1 MSEELTITRMFNAPR
16 EVVFKA
22 WTEPARLASWFGP
35 RGLRTPLERIEVDV
49 RPGGRW
55 QVWMVRGDSGDPG
68 AEIHV
73 GGEYREI
80 VEPERLVFTC
90 AMNFGDESIVTIS
103 LAEHGGKTEM
113 TFHQTG
119 LATAEERAGV
129 HEGWASAF
137 ERLSDYFTDR
147 EQA

>member
-1 MSEELTITRMFNAPR
+1 MSEDLTITRMFSAPR
-16 EVVFKA
+16 ELVFKA

-35 RGLRTPLERIEVDV
+35 RGLSTPVEHIEADV

-55 QVWMVRGDSGDPG
+55 QVRMVRGDTG
-68 AEIHV
+68 AEIVV

-90 AMNFGDESIVTIS
+90 AMNFGDESLVTIR
-103 LAEHGGKTEM
+103 LADHGGKTEM
-113 TFHQTG
+113 TFHQAG
-119 LATAEERAGV
+119 FATAEERAGA

-137 ERLSDYFTDR
+137 ERLSEYFTDK

>member
-1 MSEELTITRMFNAPR
+1 MSEDLTITRMFNAPR
-16 EVVFKA
+16 DLVFRA
-22 WTEPARLASWFGP
+22 WTEPERLASWFGP
-35 RGLRTPLERIEVDV
+35 RGVSTPVERIEVDA

-55 QVWMVRGDSGDPG
+55 QVWMVRSDTG

-90 AMNFGDESIVTIS
+90 AMNFGDESLVTVR
-103 LAEHGGKTEM
+103 LADHGGKTEM
-113 TFHQTG
+113 TFHQAG

-129 HEGWASAF
+129 QEGWASAF
-137 ERLSDYFTDR
+137 ERLSDYVTEQ